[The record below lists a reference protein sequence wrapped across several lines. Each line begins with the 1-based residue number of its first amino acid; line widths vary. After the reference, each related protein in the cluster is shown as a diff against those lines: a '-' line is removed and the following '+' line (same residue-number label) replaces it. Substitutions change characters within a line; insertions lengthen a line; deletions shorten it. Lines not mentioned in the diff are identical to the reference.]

1 MPDRYRWAVLA
12 AGTAAQAAFAA
23 FLVGVPVLAPAL
35 RDAYGLTLGQVG
47 VVLTSFWVG
56 ATVTFLPWGLLAD
69 RVGERW
75 VLVTGLAVCG
85 AAAAALAFASS
96 LVALLLLLA
105 LGGGAGVSVNSASG
119 RAVMQWFAAGE
130 RGLAF
135 GVRQTAIPLGGVVA
149 ALAVPPLER
158 AGGLEA
164 AFLFLAGL
172 CAAGALAGALVL
184 RERAREPTEAPAVPW
199 TMRDR
204 RLWTLSLASGLYVV
218 AQVALTGFLVLFLH
232 DERGFSS
239 GSAAAVLAVAN
250 ALGIAARVA
259 AGRWSDKLGARVVP
273 FRRLGIAGVV
283 ALGVSAALVS
293 APASLLVPALVA
305 AATLSMAWNGLA
317 FAAAAE
323 LAGRAR
329 SGAAIGFQQTA
340 LALFGTAAPVAFAAL
355 VEATSWQAAFALLAL
370 SPLAGWLV
378 LRPLAEPRT
387 R

>member
-1 MPDRYRWAVLA
+1 
-12 AGTAAQAAFAA
+12 
-23 FLVGVPVLAPAL
+23 
-35 RDAYGLTLGQVG
+35 
-47 VVLTSFWVG
+47 
-56 ATVTFLPWGLLAD
+56 
-69 RVGERW
+69 
-75 VLVTGLAVCG
+75 
-85 AAAAALAFASS
+85 
-96 LVALLLLLA
+96 
-105 LGGGAGVSVNSASG
+105 
-119 RAVMQWFAAGE
+119 
-130 RGLAF
+130 
-135 GVRQTAIPLGGVVA
+135 
-149 ALAVPPLER
+149 
-158 AGGLEA
+158 
-164 AFLFLAGL
+164 
-172 CAAGALAGALVL
+172 
-184 RERAREPTEAPAVPW
+184 
-199 TMRDR
+199 MRDR